1 MSRLPSARGEEPTLL
16 GCSGTGNREQE
27 RGTERTGGNSHQ
39 EELGSAHRRAT
50 DSQRRPRGSWGA
62 SCEAGTRAAEAV
74 PGARTRH
81 THTHTVQVSHLANP
95 SRGAVRLQ
103 ETKTCLPLS
112 HREQLIPHPP
122 HSPPQH
128 PGLVLQRRAAGQP
141 ARGREGACGA
151 PRLALLFSSLPR
163 HGSVSSSQ
171 LCPVELSVM
180 MKVFYIHAVQ
190 HSSQWP
196 HGALEHCTVAG
207 ATEELNLYSIQYLFM
222 LSSRIGSWLLNW
234 LAQP

>member
-1 MSRLPSARGEEPTLL
+1 MLARE
-16 GCSGTGNREQE
+16 
-27 RGTERTGGNSHQ
+27 
-39 EELGSAHRRAT
+39 
-50 DSQRRPRGSWGA
+50 
-62 SCEAGTRAAEAV
+62 GTRKKRVLAAP
-74 PGARTRH
+74 PGRCHSPSWPAPGPFSLYANTHR
-81 THTHTVQVSHLANP
+81 HTHTVQVSHLANP